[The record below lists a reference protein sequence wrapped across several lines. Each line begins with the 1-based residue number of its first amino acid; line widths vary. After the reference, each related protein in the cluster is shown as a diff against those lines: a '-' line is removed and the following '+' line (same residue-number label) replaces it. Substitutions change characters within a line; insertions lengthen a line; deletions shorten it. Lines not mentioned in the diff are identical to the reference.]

1 MIFHILKQQVG
12 YWIDD
17 VKVGLRNPAF
27 AKGEFMQT
35 QTELKIGQDAPEFKL
50 KAYPSGE
57 YSLSQFKAKKNIIL
71 AFYPKDD
78 TPGCTSENCA
88 FRDDL
93 AHFEASD
100 TQVFGISCDDVKS
113 HEAFS
118 KKFNFTHPLLADV
131 GGEVARKYA
140 VFREDKGYASRKL
153 FVIDKNGKIQKIID
167 GMPGNSELLDFVKG
181 LK

>member
-1 MIFHILKQQVG
+1 MT
-12 YWIDD
+12 
-17 VKVGLRNPAF
+17 
-27 AKGEFMQT
+27 T
-35 QTELKIGQDAPEFKL
+35 QTELKAGQDAPSFKL
-50 KAYPSGE
+50 NAYPSGE
-57 YSLSQFKAKKNIIL
+57 YSLEQFKGKKNVIL

-93 AHFEASD
+93 SKFEATS

-113 HEAFS
+113 HEVFA

-131 GGEVARKYA
+131 GGEVAKKYGT
-140 VFREDKGYASRKL
+140 FQEGKGYTSRKL
-153 FVIDKNGKIQKIID
+153 FVIDKNGKIQKIVD
-167 GMPGNSELLDFVKG
+167 GMPSNDQLLEFVKG

>member
-1 MIFHILKQQVG
+1 MT
-12 YWIDD
+12 
-17 VKVGLRNPAF
+17 
-27 AKGEFMQT
+27 T
-35 QTELKIGQDAPEFKL
+35 QTELKIGQDSPDFKL

-57 YSLSQFKAKKNIIL
+57 YSISQFKGKKNIIL

-78 TPGCTSENCA
+78 TPGCTTENCA

-93 AHFEASD
+93 AHFEAAD

-118 KKFNFTHPLLADV
+118 KKFNFMHPLLADV
-131 GGEVARKYA
+131 DGEAAKKYGA
-140 VFREDKGYASRKL
+140 FQEGKNYSSRKL
-153 FVIDKNGKIQKIID
+153 FVIDKNSKVQKIVD
-167 GMPGNSELLDFVKG
+167 GMPSNNELLELVKK

>member
-1 MIFHILKQQVG
+1 MT
-12 YWIDD
+12 
-17 VKVGLRNPAF
+17 
-27 AKGEFMQT
+27 T
-35 QTELKIGQDAPEFKL
+35 QTDLTLGTNAPDFKL

-57 YSLSQFKAKKNIIL
+57 YSLSQFKGKKNVIL

-78 TPGCTSENCA
+78 TPGCTAENCA

-93 AHFEASD
+93 SKFNESN

-113 HEAFS
+113 HETFS
-118 KKFNFTHPLLADV
+118 KKFNFTHLLLVDV
-131 GGEVARKYA
+131 GGEMARKYGCYK
-140 VFREDKGYASRKL
+140 EEKGYSSRKL

-167 GMPGNSELLDFVKG
+167 GMPTNSELLEFVKS

>member
-1 MIFHILKQQVG
+1 MT
-12 YWIDD
+12 
-17 VKVGLRNPAF
+17 
-27 AKGEFMQT
+27 T

-57 YSLSQFKAKKNIIL
+57 YSLSQFRGKKNVVL

-78 TPGCTSENCA
+78 TPGCTTENCA

-93 AHFEASD
+93 SKFEASS

-113 HEAFS
+113 HETFS
-118 KKFNFTHPLLADV
+118 KKFNFTQPLLADV
-131 GGEVARKYA
+131 GGEVSRKYGT
-140 VFREDKGYASRKL
+140 FQEGKGYASRKL
-153 FVIDKNGKIQKIID
+153 FVIDKNGKVKKIVD
-167 GMPGNSELLDFVKG
+167 GMPSNSELLEFVKT